1 MRLVNLTH
9 SKLSV
14 VAIPAHNEARYIGGC
29 LAAVALQRDEA
40 GAPVEGASFEILIL
54 AIIAVMILPRSRCA
68 ARSIPHPVSVVEED
82 MVGEWMNAGWARKRA
97 MDLAAARLAEVAPLN
112 GLILT
117 TDADSRVGP
126 T

>member
-40 GAPVEGASFEILIL
+40 GAPVEGGSFEILIL
-54 AIIAVMILPRSRCA
+54 ANNCS
-68 ARSIPHPVSVVEED
+68 D
-82 MVGEWMNAGWARKRA
+82 
-97 MDLAAARLAEVAPLN
+97 DTAEVAVRQPDQSRIPSASLKKTWLGN
-112 GLILT
+112 G
-117 TDADSRVGP
+117 
-126 T
+126 